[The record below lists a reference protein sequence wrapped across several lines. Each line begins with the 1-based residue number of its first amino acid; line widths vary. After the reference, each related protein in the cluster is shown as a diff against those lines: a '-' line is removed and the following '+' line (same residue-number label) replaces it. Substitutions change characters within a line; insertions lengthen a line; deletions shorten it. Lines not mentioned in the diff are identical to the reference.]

1 MKRTSGVWG
10 DDIELQALSEIYN
23 RPIEIFLN
31 SNKPLKTFH
40 ENYDGCSRNCNNVD
54 YNNINNVKK
63 FPIRVSYHGKAHYNS
78 VIPSKTNYE
87 YSLYVNA
94 MLSSKPGEAE
104 EAFIL
109 RIAKDKEKKEED
121 IAKARQRF
129 KESQTNKNIDDLLFD
144 TLTLSDKAANE
155 NVAKAM
161 KESELEGYENEL
173 IDSVKKISLEN
184 TNEDIDYYSIPS
196 IQTALEFG
204 FSLEE
209 AVMAYSLY
217 GNKGDLMLQ
226 YLYSLKMYN

>member
-1 MKRTSGVWG
+1 MKEIKASSPVLTSSTDTSSPVL
-10 DDIELQALSEIYN
+10 DSYFKQVS
-23 RPIEIFLN
+23 
-31 SNKPLKTFH
+31 KQ
-40 ENYDGCSRNCNNVD
+40 YDGSRAD
-54 YNNINNVKK
+54 L
-63 FPIRVSYHGKAHYNS
+63 RR
-78 VIPSKTNYE
+78 
-87 YSLYVNA
+87 
-94 MLSSKPGEAE
+94 EAE
-104 EAFIL
+104 DAFIL

-161 KESELEGYENEL
+161 KESELEEDENKL

-204 FSLEE
+204 FSLDD
-209 AVMAYSLY
+209 AIIAYSLY
-217 GNKGDLMLQ
+217 GNKSDLMLQ
-226 YLYSLKMYN
+226 YLYSLNMNN